1 MGQLTGPFSFPARER
16 EHLKTF
22 VEIAGWLAAV
32 LILAAYGLLSIGRLD
47 GKSLLY
53 HALNVIGAVGFV
65 INTAYNGA
73 YPSAF
78 LNVVWCGIGIYGI
91 TRARHHAR

>member
-1 MGQLTGPFSFPARER
+1 
-16 EHLKTF
+16 LKTF